1 MCVELPLALQVAGA
15 LFSAGGAMQS
25 AQASQ
30 NAANYQAQVAANNA
44 KVSEWQAQSAE
55 ARGVDDAMNIGRKQ
69 ADTRGKQSAAMA
81 ANGLDLGS
89 GSPAALLEQTDY
101 YGLADQK
108 SVVQNASDTAWGLRA
123 KGQSYTAEGEM
134 AKAKADSIN
143 PFMSGVTSLLGSAG
157 NVADKWSTA
166 NPGKK
171 FSSIWK

>member
-1 MCVELPLALQVAGA
+1 MCELTTMLALASMVTGAAG
-15 LFSAGGAMQS
+15 SMQK
-25 AQASQ
+25 AQGEK
-30 NAANYQAQVAANNA
+30 NAANYQAQVSANNA
-44 KVSEWQAQSAE
+44 KVAGWQAESAE

-69 ADTRGKQSAAMA
+69 ADMRGKQSAAMA

-89 GSPAALLEQTDY
+89 GSPAAVLEQTDY

-108 SVVQNASDTAWGLRA
+108 SATQNASDTAWGLRT

-134 AKAKADSIN
+134 AKAKGDSIN
-143 PFMSGVTSLLGSAG
+143 PFMSGATSLLGSAG

-171 FSSIWK
+171 FSSIWE